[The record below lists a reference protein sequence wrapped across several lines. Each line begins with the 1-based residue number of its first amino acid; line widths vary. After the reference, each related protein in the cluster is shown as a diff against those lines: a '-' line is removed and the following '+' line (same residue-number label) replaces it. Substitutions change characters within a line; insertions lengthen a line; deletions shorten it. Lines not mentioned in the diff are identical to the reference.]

1 MILASNSVVK
11 QRSHPL
17 RHPPSPPPF
26 PQVPAVSSDIHSSGA
41 EGGAEGASRFLRN
54 AAAHPYCGGPKK
66 PRSATPS
73 LTAVMKRSPGSTF
86 SVL

>member
-26 PQVPAVSSDIHSSGA
+26 PQVPAVSSDIHSS
-41 EGGAEGASRFLRN
+41 GAEGASRFLRN